1 MDERVVA
8 QISKVSQRLATR
20 QQVCAADRQ
29 ELAPKQWLHL
39 APRWWRFGAAD
50 REVAVI

>member
-39 APRWWRFGAAD
+39 AHRWWRFGTAD
-50 REVAVI
+50 RQVAVI